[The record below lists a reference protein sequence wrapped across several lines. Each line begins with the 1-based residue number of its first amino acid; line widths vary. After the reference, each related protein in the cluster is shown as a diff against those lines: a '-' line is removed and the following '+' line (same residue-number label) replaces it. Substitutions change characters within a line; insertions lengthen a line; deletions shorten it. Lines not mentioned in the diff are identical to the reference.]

1 MPTAVTFLG
10 FVPLCFALILEAHG
24 TLVHL
29 VHLNA
34 KLASK
39 ALGIICQRPRGEE
52 KTKFKTEKLILLM
65 HQVRLVYS
73 TYDVVF
79 CVKWKCAY

>member
-52 KTKFKTEKLILLM
+52 KKVQNRKTNFA
-65 HQVRLVYS
+65 YASS
-73 TYDVVF
+73 TFSLFNV
-79 CVKWKCAY
+79 

>member
-29 VHLNA
+29 VHLNTE
-34 KLASK
+34 LASK

-52 KTKFKTEKLILLM
+52 KTKFRQKN
-65 HQVRLVYS
+65 S
-73 TYDVVF
+73 F
-79 CVKWKCAY
+79 CLCIKYV

>member
-10 FVPLCFALILEAHG
+10 FVPLRFALILEPHG

-52 KTKFKTEKLILLM
+52 KKFRQKNQFSLCIKYI
-65 HQVRLVYS
+65 
-73 TYDVVF
+73 
-79 CVKWKCAY
+79 